1 MIYIGF
7 NLDKN
12 MTTNKKIYVILRSE
26 GHRKHKYM
34 QDWPDQEALSAGP
47 RLELDQV
54 VRRPPGNPDGL
65 GS

>member
-1 MIYIGF
+1 MTSILKIFCKCLKHITLLLKQKNGMIYIGF

-34 QDWPDQEALSAGP
+34 QD
-47 RLELDQV
+47 
-54 VRRPPGNPDGL
+54 
-65 GS
+65 